1 VSASLESTAQAES
14 VTVGMYGCGTAL
26 LAVAYQ
32 LQAIRLGGDGIL
44 NPSEARRLTNMAE
57 LLNGFAGELHSKAT
71 LIAKDNGVEYPPT
84 EGGE

>member
-1 VSASLESTAQAES
+1 MSAIVEANPKAES

-26 LAVAYQ
+26 VAVAYQ

-44 NPSEARRLTNMAE
+44 NPCEARRLTNMAE

-71 LIAKDNGVEYPPT
+71 LIAKDHGVDYPP

>member
-1 VSASLESTAQAES
+1 MSAPVIESKAQAES

-26 LAVAYQ
+26 LAIAYQ
-32 LQAIRLGGDGIL
+32 LQAIRLGGGGIL

-71 LIAKDNGVEYPPT
+71 LIAKDHGVDYPP